1 MIYNIGVLHTCDR
14 HTQTI
19 SIADLRIFEKTRRRD
34 V

>member
-1 MIYNIGVLHTCDR
+1 MIYNIGILHTCDK

-19 SIADLRIFEKTRRRD
+19 SIADWCIFEKTRRRD